1 MVDFGIWYYK
11 GDGKFEGYV
20 DSDWANSI
28 DDSKSTTGFVFS
40 LGNGVFTWNSKKQ
53 GVVAQSS
60 AKAEYI
66 AATTV
71 SNQAIWIRK
80 VLTDL
85 NHVQEE
91 SIVVWYDNKLT
102 IVIAKIPIQH
112 GRTKHINAKFHAVRD
127 AEKNGDVQLMHCSS
141 EEQITDILTKAL
153 PCAKFNVLRS
163 KLGMFKKSFK
173 EEC

>member
-91 SIVVWYDNKLT
+91 SIVVYM
-102 IVIAKIPIQH
+102 I
-112 GRTKHINAKFHAVRD
+112 
-127 AEKNGDVQLMHCSS
+127 ES
-141 EEQITDILTKAL
+141 
-153 PCAKFNVLRS
+153 
-163 KLGMFKKSFK
+163 
-173 EEC
+173 